1 MEKIELV
8 ELVRE
13 KAGVGYADAKEALDA
28 NGDDL
33 LDALVWLERQGRSQ
47 TRSAY
52 ATTGAPAPG
61 GVSNEMRAAQSAYA
75 RSSATSARVVAG
87 WFSRVREACAR
98 FVRRGME
105 TRIVSRREDGR
116 FVTLPLL
123 PTVVGMGLWLIV
135 MLMSLGRGIYAFDL
149 LSLLVILA
157 ARAAPVV
164 CFFYLVFACRIE
176 RSEARREEPLE
187 PEPAPTPTAQP
198 PAPSAPEGPRPPVPP
213 HPGTAQEPAARPA
226 PDAGAPD
233 EAPDASPEP
242 GVADREGQD
251 PGSGS
256 DADRDSGEG
265 PKDPAVEEASDH
277 D

>member
-61 GVSNEMRAAQSAYA
+61 GVSSEMRAAQSAYA
-75 RSSATSARVVAG
+75 RSSATSARAVAG

-105 TRIVSRREDGR
+105 TRVVSRREDGR

-176 RSEARREEPLE
+176 RSGARREEPLG
-187 PEPAPTPTAQP
+187 PGPTSQA

>member
-1 MEKIELV
+1 MERIELV

-28 NGDDL
+28 NADDL

-52 ATTGAPAPG
+52 ASTGAPAPG
-61 GVSNEMRAAQSAYA
+61 GVSSEMRAAQNAYA
-75 RSSATSARVVAG
+75 RSSATSARAVAG
-87 WFSRVREACAR
+87 WFSRVRGACAR

-105 TRIVSRREDGR
+105 ARVVSRREDGR

-135 MLMSLGRGIYAFDL
+135 MLMSLGRGVYAFDL

-157 ARAAPVV
+157 ARTAPVV

-176 RSEARREEPLE
+176 RPEGRREEP
-187 PEPAPTPTAQP
+187 PAPGPAPTAQP
-198 PAPSAPEGPRPPVPP
+198 PAPPAPEGPRPPAPP
-213 HPGTAQEPAARPA
+213 RPEPAPEPA
-226 PDAGAPD
+226 PGP
-233 EAPDASPEP
+233 APDASPEP
-242 GVADREGQD
+242 GAADGEGQD
-251 PGSGS
+251 PGSDS
-256 DADRDSGEG
+256 DAGPDSGED
-265 PKDPAVEEASDH
+265 PEDPAAEKAPSH